1 MTGQIWG
8 VWKFETIGPNMLKF
22 IDIPGFICYN
32 SPVTNKHLPAQCELT
47 TFKRNDMKTKK
58 LNKTETYALALN
70 NITDLLNNTD
80 LVAKS
85 KRQDLL
91 DLLETGIKFLAPTT
105 ATSTKA
111 ATGWQANS
119 INANLIIRKAK
130 SMRKRLEQ
138 QAMREYRF
146 SRLTEAEMNTLLDI
160 AEQIT
165 ENKYDSIDEMPT
177 LWDLIQPELGEDTAN
192 MIDKD

>member
-1 MTGQIWG
+1 
-8 VWKFETIGPNMLKF
+8 
-22 IDIPGFICYN
+22 
-32 SPVTNKHLPAQCELT
+32 
-47 TFKRNDMKTKK
+47 MKTKK
-58 LNKTETYALALN
+58 LNKSELLSKLTSNINEVVLN
-70 NITDLLNNTD
+70 SG
-80 LVAKS
+80 LVAQTK
-85 KRQDLL
+85 QDDMIEALMAAIAFAGPI
-91 DLLETGIKFLAPTT
+91 TV
-105 ATSTKA
+105 TSTKVTDEGVYCNYFQTYFPEADFKTKTNNKKHGKLLGEGYSYEEAQEA

-130 SMRKRLEQ
+130 AMRKRLEQ

-165 ENKYDSIDEMPT
+165 EVKYESVDTMPS
-177 LWDLIQPELGEDTAN
+177 LWDLIQPELGDDTAN